1 MSKREYVGKRASF
14 AIDDYAENEIKYWG
28 SPTTVV
34 CGTVKRDKPLEYS
47 KIQLPIGFPANDA
60 WGKNVVITREAIEH
74 ISSSGQ
80 YKKLPKLIM
89 DYMPSRAMFDEDG
102 VMYVQELKIIGF
114 HLESDESNCK

>member
-1 MSKREYVGKRASF
+1 MSKREYVGKRAAF
-14 AIDDYAENEIKYWG
+14 AIDDYAGDEIKYWG
-28 SPTTVV
+28 SPTTIIS
-34 CGTVKRDKPLEYS
+34 GTVKRDKPLGFS

-89 DYMPSRAMFDEDG
+89 EYTPSRATIDENG

-114 HLESDESNCK
+114 HLESDEI

>member
-1 MSKREYVGKRASF
+1 MSKREYVGKRAAF
-14 AIDDYAENEIKYWG
+14 AIDDYAGDEIKYWG
-28 SPTTVV
+28 SPTTVIS
-34 CGTVKRDKPLEYS
+34 GTVELDKPLEFA

-89 DYMPSRAMFDEDG
+89 EYVPTRGMCDENG
-102 VMYVQELKIIGF
+102 VLYIQELKIIGF
-114 HLESDESNCK
+114 HLESDEI

>member
-1 MSKREYVGKRASF
+1 MSKREYIGKRADF
-14 AIDDYAENEIKYWG
+14 AIDDYAGDG

-34 CGTVKRDKPLEYS
+34 CGTVKRDKPLEHS
-47 KIQLPIGFPANDA
+47 KIQLPIGFPANNA
-60 WGKNVVITREAIEH
+60 WGKNVVITHEAIEH

-89 DYMPSRAMFDEDG
+89 EYIPSRATIDNDG

-114 HLESDESNCK
+114 HLESDEI

>member
-1 MSKREYVGKRASF
+1 MSKREYVGKRAAF
-14 AIDDYAENEIKYWG
+14 AIDDYAGDEIKYWG

-34 CGTVKRDKPLEYS
+34 CGTVKRDQPLEFS

-60 WGKNVVITREAIEH
+60 WGKNVVITHEAIER

-89 DYMPSRAMFDEDG
+89 EYVPTRWMCDENG
-102 VMYVQELKIIGF
+102 VLYIQELKIIGF
-114 HLESDESNCK
+114 HLEDDEI

>member
-1 MSKREYVGKRASF
+1 MSKREYVGKRADF
-14 AIDDYAENEIKYWG
+14 AIDDYAGDETYKYWG

-34 CGTVKRDKPLEYS
+34 CGTVKRDKPLEHS
-47 KIQLPIGFPANDA
+47 KIQLSIGFPANDA
-60 WGKNVVITREAIEH
+60 CGKNVVITREAIEH

-89 DYMPSRAMFDEDG
+89 EYIPSRAMFNKDG

-114 HLESDESNCK
+114 HLEDDES

>member
-1 MSKREYVGKRASF
+1 MSKREYAGKRAKF
-14 AIDDYAENEIKYWG
+14 AIDDYAGDDTYKYWG

-34 CGTVKRDKPLEYS
+34 CGTVKRDKPLEHS

-89 DYMPSRAMFDEDG
+89 EYIPTRGMCDENG
-102 VMYVQELKIIGF
+102 VWYIQELKIIGF
-114 HLESDESNCK
+114 HLENDEI